1 MPRHFRLKL
10 LIAAF
15 GLAAAPFVCALPG
28 NATAS
33 NALVALGQH
42 STTLHNGDVASGPLS
57 FSETMHIVVSLNVR
71 NREKLNSFLAN
82 AQQPGKP
89 ISQRSMSSQQ
99 FVDQFSPTEAQAQ
112 AVANYLTHTG
122 FKNVVI
128 APNRLLVSGDA
139 TADAV
144 GAAFSTT
151 FESVRTHDGRTAYHN
166 TNDVMI
172 PSSLQGTVLS
182 VLGLQTVNTMHT
194 LIHPTS
200 TPAMVGPPPPTV
212 AHNPT
217 DFAAIYG
224 GSGVPTASTVPVGI
238 IASGNLSVVL
248 SDLALFASTNNL
260 PAISTQVVGTGST
273 DETGTEEYDLDSQ
286 DIVGM
291 SGGVQQIIFY
301 VAPSLGD
308 ADLTADF
315 NTVVSANAVKV
326 INVSLGECET
336 IAQEDGSA
344 AADDVIFAAAVA
356 QGQTFSVSAGDTG
369 ADECGNG
376 GKTPSW
382 PASSQYVVAV
392 GGTELYVNPLTT
404 WSSEIVWYNENQG
417 DGATGGSPSTFEPMP
432 SWQVG
437 VGQNAGQT
445 TRGVPDV
452 AFDASPLSGALLIY
466 NGQSGVQVGG
476 TSLAS
481 PLFVGSWA
489 RMLAANGTGLG
500 FAAPLIY
507 KLPSTDFHDITSGD
521 NGGEMA
527 AAGWDYATGFG
538 SLIMNQ
544 EVNDLGSAPVAN
556 FSYSVSGLT
565 ITFTDSS
572 TYSGG
577 TLSSH
582 SWNFGDG
589 GTSTATNPSHTYAA
603 SGTYSVTETV
613 TANGASGSYTALVT
627 TQSAPTAAPTLSVP
641 PTSPGSYTVSW
652 YQYPSVSGATYYNL
666 QQQTTGGLWTTL
678 LSSATTAWTTPVVES
693 NGTYLY
699 RVQACNV
706 VGCGPWSTTGT
717 VVVTNAPFIP
727 PVFSSSTGN
736 YTVNWTSVSGS
747 TSYNLQQQ
755 NTYGVWTTVQSSAAT
770 SWVASG
776 ENKGIYLY
784 RVQACNSSGCG
795 FWSNTVPV
803 VVSAPPPILTAPA
816 TSMPGVS
823 YTVSWTSVSGAIS
836 YTLDQKSS
844 SNPDWTPVQES
855 AATSW
860 VASGETDGTYVYQV
874 QACYATYCTVWSATA
889 TTDVTNVIS
898 NTEKH

>member
-1 MPRHFRLKL
+1 M
-10 LIAAF
+10 
-15 GLAAAPFVCALPG
+15 
-28 NATAS
+28 
-33 NALVALGQH
+33 
-42 STTLHNGDVASGPLS
+42 
-57 FSETMHIVVSLNVR
+57 
-71 NREKLNSFLAN
+71 
-82 AQQPGKP
+82 
-89 ISQRSMSSQQ
+89 
-99 FVDQFSPTEAQAQ
+99 
-112 AVANYLTHTG
+112 
-122 FKNVVI
+122 
-128 APNRLLVSGDA
+128 
-139 TADAV
+139 
-144 GAAFSTT
+144 
-151 FESVRTHDGRTAYHN
+151 
-166 TNDVMI
+166 
-172 PSSLQGTVLS
+172 
-182 VLGLQTVNTMHT
+182 
-194 LIHPTS
+194 
-200 TPAMVGPPPPTV
+200 
-212 AHNPT
+212 
-217 DFAAIYG
+217 
-224 GSGVPTASTVPVGI
+224 
-238 IASGNLSVVL
+238 
-248 SDLALFASTNNL
+248 
-260 PAISTQVVGTGST
+260 
-273 DETGTEEYDLDSQ
+273 
-286 DIVGM
+286 
-291 SGGVQQIIFY
+291 
-301 VAPSLGD
+301 
-308 ADLTADF
+308 
-315 NTVVSANAVKV
+315 
-326 INVSLGECET
+326 
-336 IAQEDGSA
+336 
-344 AADDVIFAAAVA
+344 IFAAAVA

-565 ITFTDSS
+565 ITFTDSSTYSGGTLSSHSWNFGDGGTSTATNPSHAYAASGTYSVTETVTDAANGASGSHTALVTIQSAPVASFSYAVSGLTIAFTDSS